1 MTTFFVGWELW
12 QQMTFVLA
20 CLIAIVFMIGFLKLW
35 RTNHILRRYELLDQ
49 EKRSRLAEMQQYGID
64 IPAINDIPFGS
75 RAIQSGIEIDEIWI
89 SRPNTPVPS
98 QRPSCATVVDDSSI
112 DGKLARNE
120 SSSVLSAP
128 DASCRKGKAFAQ
140 PSPGTRILKRS
151 ALSEQHYSESTTL
164 DGQGTDNLLPA
175 SRSGDLSRP
184 ESTIQSEPLRCASGA
199 RPASD
204 VGPVVA
210 KRLAPDRKPEPLPHG
225 TAEVFAN
232 TRTRRTVSGFEIL
245 PAGSLGERVELHA
258 SARLSEEHLSPNE
271 EARAPNKL
279 QKPRPRRQS

>member
-1 MTTFFVGWELW
+1 MTTFFIGWELW

-20 CLIAIVFMIGFLKLW
+20 CLIAVVFMIGFLKLW

-98 QRPSCATVVDDSSI
+98 QRPSCATIVDDSSI
-112 DGKLARNE
+112 DSKLARNE
-120 SSSVLSAP
+120 SSSVTSAP
-128 DASCRKGKAFAQ
+128 DASGRKGKAVAQ

-151 ALSEQHYSESTTL
+151 GLSEQHLSESTTL
-164 DGQGTDNLLPA
+164 DGQGTDSLLPA
-175 SRSGDLSRP
+175 SRSGNLSRP
-184 ESTIQSEPLRCASGA
+184 ESTTQGEPLRRASGVQA
-199 RPASD
+199 ASD
-204 VGPVVA
+204 VGAVA
-210 KRLAPDRKPEPLPHG
+210 AKGLAPDPKSEPLPHG

-258 SARLSEEHLSPNE
+258 SARLSEELPSPKE
-271 EARAPNKL
+271 ESRTPNKL
-279 QKPRPRRQS
+279 QKPRLRRQS

>member
-1 MTTFFVGWELW
+1 MTTFFIGWELW

-20 CLIAIVFMIGFLKLW
+20 CLIAVVFMIGFLKLW

-75 RAIQSGIEIDEIWI
+75 RAIQ
-89 SRPNTPVPS
+89 N
-98 QRPSCATVVDDSSI
+98 
-112 DGKLARNE
+112 GKLARNE

-151 ALSEQHYSESTTL
+151 ALSEQHFSESTTL
-164 DGQGTDNLLPA
+164 DGQGTDSLLPA

-184 ESTIQSEPLRCASGA
+184 QSTTQGKPLRRASGVQA
-199 RPASD
+199 ASD
-204 VGPVVA
+204 VGPVAA
-210 KRLAPDRKPEPLPHG
+210 KGLAPDPKSEPLPHG

-232 TRTRRTVSGFEIL
+232 THTRRTVSGFEIL

-258 SARLSEEHLSPNE
+258 SVRLSEEPPSPE
-271 EARAPNKL
+271 EARTPNKL
-279 QKPRPRRQS
+279 QKPRLRRQS

>member
-1 MTTFFVGWELW
+1 MVT
-12 QQMTFVLA
+12 VLA
-20 CLIAIVFMIGFLKLW
+20 CLIAVVFMIGFLKLW

-75 RAIQSGIEIDEIWI
+75 RAIQI
-89 SRPNTPVPS
+89 
-98 QRPSCATVVDDSSI
+98 DDSSI

-140 PSPGTRILKRS
+140 PSPGTRTLKRS
-151 ALSEQHYSESTTL
+151 ALSEQHFSESTTL
-164 DGQGTDNLLPA
+164 DGQGTDSMLPA

-184 ESTIQSEPLRCASGA
+184 ESTTQSEPLRRASGA

-210 KRLAPDRKPEPLPHG
+210 KRLAPDRKSEPLPHG

-258 SARLSEEHLSPNE
+258 SPRLSEERLSPNE